1 MVAEI
6 SPKRNVRRRG
16 TSVNRAE
23 IGSVGYRLLAAQ
35 LGIKDIP
42 KRITEQIESEHSQRN
57 RYPRED
63 RYPRRALGEFL
74 GATLEHETPSR
85 YWLLHTQAE
94 K

>member
-23 IGSVGYRLLAAQ
+23 IGSIGYRLLAAQ
-35 LGIKDIP
+35 LGIEDIP
-42 KRITEQIESEHSQRN
+42 KRITEQIEPEYSHGN
-57 RYPRED
+57 REAGKY
-63 RYPRRALGEFL
+63 RYPRRALGVFL

-85 YWLLHTQAE
+85 YWLLHTQA
-94 K
+94 KK